1 MAKNR
6 VPGSN
11 PSTAQ
16 KLPPLRSKTQAR
28 SGPASKV
35 FRVIAK
41 LGPGIV
47 TGASDD
53 DPSGI
58 ATYSQV
64 GAQFGFA
71 MLWTMIFSYP
81 LMAGIQEIS
90 AWIGRVTGMGIAGNI
105 RRHYSVWVL
114 YPVVA
119 LLLAANI
126 FNLGADIGAMGSAL
140 KILIGGPGHVYAVGF
155 GIISVLAAVFIPY
168 AEYAQLLKWT
178 ALVLLVYV
186 ATAFVVH
193 IQWAILTPHSISGFL
208 E

>member
-1 MAKNR
+1 MKKGGEKMAARTNR
-6 VPGSN
+6 GGAVRTS
-11 PSTAQ
+11 SAESRSFSSLVL
-16 KLPPLRSKTQAR
+16 KVLRGLR
-28 SGPASKV
+28 
-35 FRVIAK
+35 K

-114 YPVVA
+114 YPIVA

-140 KILIGGPGHVYAVGF
+140 RLLVGGPAHLYAVAF
-155 GIISVLAAVFIPY
+155 AVTTVIAIVLIPY
-168 AEYAQLLKWT
+168 
-178 ALVLLVYV
+178 
-186 ATAFVVH
+186 
-193 IQWAILTPHSISGFL
+193 
-208 E
+208 